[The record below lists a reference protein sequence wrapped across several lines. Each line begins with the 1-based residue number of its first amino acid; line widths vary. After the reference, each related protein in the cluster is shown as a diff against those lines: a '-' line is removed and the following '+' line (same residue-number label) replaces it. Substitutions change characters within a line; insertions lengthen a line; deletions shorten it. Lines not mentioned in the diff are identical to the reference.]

1 MRSDTF
7 LSMFRVLEGL
17 LTQKYQGC
25 DRHSASVVMEYI
37 NDPESEPVRTAL
49 NTCREIR
56 NLLTHNADEDGQP
69 LVEPSQ
75 SALDSLYQVIRYVQ
89 KPQPA
94 LMYATPVERVLR
106 AYPNDRALDVMRRM
120 EKHGFSHVPVMD
132 DVRMRG
138 VFSVRTVFSYILTGG
153 RITED
158 TRVREFGDLL
168 SMDGNRSGRYRILG
182 VDASYLDVRSAFERN
197 AARNDR
203 LAVVFLTD
211 DGTSS
216 GTLLGMLTP
225 WDVLNDNPV

>member
-138 VFSVRTVFSYILTGG
+138 VFSVRTVF
-153 RITED
+153 
-158 TRVREFGDLL
+158 L
-168 SMDGNRSGRYRILG
+168 SLIHI
-182 VDASYLDVRSAFERN
+182 
-197 AARNDR
+197 
-203 LAVVFLTD
+203 
-211 DGTSS
+211 
-216 GTLLGMLTP
+216 
-225 WDVLNDNPV
+225 

>member
-1 MRSDTF
+1 M
-7 LSMFRVLEGL
+7 
-17 LTQKYQGC
+17 
-25 DRHSASVVMEYI
+25 
-37 NDPESEPVRTAL
+37 
-49 NTCREIR
+49 
-56 NLLTHNADEDGQP
+56 
-69 LVEPSQ
+69 EPSK

-138 VFSVRTVFSYILTGG
+138 VFSVRTVFSYILAGG

-168 SMDGNRSGRYRILG
+168 SLDGNRSGRYRILG

-211 DGTSS
+211 DGTPS